1 MRITDRISIDE
12 AELSEQF
19 VRAGGP
25 GGQNVNKVSTAVELR
40 FDAAASPS
48 LPDDVKHRLRQ
59 LAGKRWTKDGTIV
72 IRVEDERS
80 QTRNREIARE
90 RLAEL
95 VRAACARPKP
105 RKATR
110 PPAAAK
116 RRRLEDKQ
124 QRARTKALR
133 KVDPD
138 A

>member
-1 MRITDRISIDE
+1 MRITDQVSIDE
-12 AELSEQF
+12 TELSEQF

-40 FDAAASPS
+40 FDAAASPN
-48 LPDDVKHRLRQ
+48 LPDDVKQRLQQ
-59 LAGKRWTKDGTIV
+59 LAGKRWTKDGAIV

-80 QTRNREIARE
+80 QARNREIARA

-95 VRAACARPKP
+95 VRAACTKPKP

-124 QRARTKALR
+124 QRARTKSLR

-138 A
+138 G

>member
-1 MRITDRISIDE
+1 MRITDQVSIDE
-12 AELSEQF
+12 TELSEQF

-40 FDAAASPS
+40 FDAAASPN
-48 LPDDVKHRLRQ
+48 LPDDVKQRLQQ
-59 LAGKRWTKDGTIV
+59 LAGKRWTKDGAIV

-80 QTRNREIARE
+80 QARNREIARA

-95 VRAACARPKP
+95 VRAACTKPKP

-124 QRARTKALR
+124 QRARTKSLR
-133 KVDPD
+133 MVDPD
-138 A
+138 G